1 MFRMTVEG
9 RFSAAHSLRG
19 YPGPCCRLHGHN
31 YLVQVRLE
39 GEELDALGMLV
50 DYTEVKAALTDALA
64 PFDHQY
70 LNDLP
75 DFAAVNPTSEA
86 LARLLYA
93 RVCERLFTRD
103 DLRRRV
109 RVTEVIICE
118 NERQGVGYGEA

>member
-19 YPGPCCRLHGHN
+19 YPGPCCQLHGHN

-39 GEELDALGMLV
+39 GEELDELGMLV
-50 DYTEVKAALTDALA
+50 DYTDVKAALIDALA

-75 DFAAVNPTSEA
+75 DFVAVNPTSEA
-86 LARLLYA
+86 LARLLYS
-93 RVCERLFTRD
+93 RVSERLFTREE
-103 DLRRRV
+103 LRRRV
-109 RVTEVIICE
+109 RLTEVIVFE